1 MLERKQENDR
11 VVRANSLTTHQK
23 AIKKGL
29 KNMSI
34 RKMQDEVIRKE
45 GFESKKTI
53 RFFKVCESNNRER
66 IEKEFKK
73 IVK

>member
-1 MLERKQENDR
+1 
-11 VVRANSLTTHQK
+11 
-23 AIKKGL
+23 
-29 KNMSI
+29 MSI
-34 RKMQDEVIRKE
+34 RKMQDAVIRKE